1 MLVRLCYEKKD
12 RAESGEVSDKMTTGS
27 FPKAMEDSKQ
37 QSHGTTELESGFFF
51 FNHPHIMTKLP
62 KSRLSEDTKEK
73 KEADLPPHRGI
84 SMCP

>member
-1 MLVRLCYEKKD
+1 M
-12 RAESGEVSDKMTTGS
+12 SDKMTTGS
-27 FPKAMEDSKQ
+27 FPKAMEVMEQ
-37 QSHGTTELESGFFF
+37 QNLNQDFFL

-62 KSRLSEDTKEK
+62 QSRLSEDTKEK

>member
-1 MLVRLCYEKKD
+1 
-12 RAESGEVSDKMTTGS
+12 
-27 FPKAMEDSKQ
+27 MEQ
-37 QSHGTTELESGFFF
+37 QNLNQDFFF
-51 FNHPHIMTKLP
+51 LITKLP

>member
-12 RAESGEVSDKMTTGS
+12 RAESGEVSDKMTTDS
-27 FPKAMEDSKQ
+27 FPKAMEVMEQ
-37 QSHGTTELESGFFF
+37 QNLNQDFF